1 MPIWTLSLCLL
12 LCQGGQEEED
22 PSVASPMRQALDR
35 LANRAWSNRKGL
47 PEPALDR
54 STSSPM
60 LSPRA
65 RSQAFLDPPS
75 PAVIPSAANRHH
87 ASAVQNSN
95 RNNATASNR
104 QGAMTGN
111 RRDSATSRDMT
122 GMHSFTSLLP
132 ACHQMVQQLAMSLF
146 PAYNT
151 AIGSLSA
158 KALSL
163 RSLFAGFQLS
173 KCHTLVHAKHKGL
186 WLA

>member
-1 MPIWTLSLCLL
+1 MGVWILSLCLL
-12 LCQGGQEEED
+12 LSQGGLKEED

-75 PAVIPSAANRHH
+75 PAVIPSAANRHN
-87 ASAVQNSN
+87 ASAVHNGN
-95 RNNATASNR
+95 RNNGMASNR
-104 QGAMTGN
+104 QGAATGN

-122 GMHSFTSLLP
+122 GTHS
-132 ACHQMVQQLAMSLF
+132 
-146 PAYNT
+146 Y
-151 AIGSLSA
+151 
-158 KALSL
+158 
-163 RSLFAGFQLS
+163 
-173 KCHTLVHAKHKGL
+173 
-186 WLA
+186 